1 MPYNPCKNI
10 WKAYFATTVKP
21 FWQHVFKISMWFPKM
36 LWCPSLSFIKEK
48 KKKTVDNKKGFWCC
62 SYWRT
67 KGICQYKSRSSYSN
81 IIHTQTV
88 ISSVHCVNS
97 VRVWSFSGPCFPA
110 FRFNT
115 SSITLN
121 TDTFHGLVKI
131 DERLSPKPQTKN

>member
-1 MPYNPCKNI
+1 MFSKFQCGFQKCYGAHHC
-10 WKAYFATTVKP
+10 
-21 FWQHVFKISMWFPKM
+21 
-36 LWCPSLSFIKEK
+36 LLLK
-48 KKKTVDNKKGFWCC
+48 KKRKKQW
-62 SYWRT
+62 
-67 KGICQYKSRSSYSN
+67 
-81 IIHTQTV
+81 IIKKVFGAVLTDVPKAFASISHDLLIATLYTHTV

-97 VRVWSFSGPCFPA
+97 VRVWSFSGPCFPT